1 MNTHTRHVLS
11 QAKTTIN
18 GTHVVFWGWLESREE
33 GGGGGN
39 VLETPQRAKR
49 HAESKQ
55 TCMECFNECHQ
66 CRRRRRR
73 KRGAADDGSV

>member
-18 GTHVVFWGWLESREE
+18 GTHVVFGAGLSQGKGE
-33 GGGGGN
+33 GGKRVGN
-39 VLETPQRAKR
+39 SPTREKVCRVE
-49 HAESKQ
+49 

-66 CRRRRRR
+66 CRRRRKR
-73 KRGAADDGSV
+73 KTGAADDGSV

>member
-33 GGGGGN
+33 GGGGKRVGN
-39 VLETPQRAKR
+39 SPTREKACRVETNMYGVL
-49 HAESKQ
+49 
-55 TCMECFNECHQ
+55 
-66 CRRRRRR
+66 
-73 KRGAADDGSV
+73 

>member
-18 GTHVVFWGWLESREE
+18 GTHVVFWGWLESRE
-33 GGGGGN
+33 GGGRRVGN
-39 VLETPQRAKR
+39 SPTREKACRVE
-49 HAESKQ
+49 

-66 CRRRRRR
+66 CRRRRKR